1 DIKDSVISCEML
13 KLHGLTWFTAL
24 KVPYT
29 KENKIMNL
37 KLEYQTFRAKPSKSL
52 SQTYTCYKT
61 LLNELSN
68 DGVNLTKHKINDF
81 QENFDEEEDV
91 RTSEKYLKDLD
102 LDSQNEPKIKKDYK
116 TEYKKIKGK
125 LALLE
130 ASPSTSQ
137 SSKTFQSKNKC
148 LVVKTFDWDEEEVSD
163 DEDMTQVKALM
174 ALADDE
180 LSVGK
185 NNARNGKWI
194 GITMKNL
201 QVASPSSE
209 MLIDE
214 KVNSSQK
221 TREPKFDIPQT
232 ESSKSG
238 DSSKRHIMEP
248 IWYQDSG
255 SSRSMTGVKSYLH
268 KYIEKPGPKVVF
280 GDISSC
286 ITKGY
291 VSINRGGIIFSK
303 VAFVNGLKYNL
314 ISISQLCDAKYI
326 VQFDDKQ
333 GTIFNANKEIVL
345 IAP

>member
-68 DGVNLTKHKINDF
+68 DGVNLTKHKINTIDLADIYGRFVYEDNLIHRRSPKTKKALITTPSNSPISTAFFSNNIVQDF

-148 LVVKTFDWDEEEVSD
+148 LVVETFDWDEEEVSD

-194 GITMKNL
+194 GITMR
-201 QVASPSSE
+201 
-209 MLIDE
+209 
-214 KVNSSQK
+214 KVNILLSI
-221 TREPKFDIPQT
+221 DGDADWQT
-232 ESSKSG
+232 F
-238 DSSKRHIMEP
+238 
-248 IWYQDSG
+248 
-255 SSRSMTGVKSYLH
+255 L
-268 KYIEKPGPKVVF
+268 KYINIDLK
-280 GDISSC
+280 
-286 ITKGY
+286 
-291 VSINRGGIIFSK
+291 
-303 VAFVNGLKYNL
+303 FV
-314 ISISQLCDAKYI
+314 
-326 VQFDDKQ
+326 
-333 GTIFNANKEIVL
+333 EE
-345 IAP
+345 